1 MRGTVAG
8 SGQQGCESADSTR
21 ILGIASY
28 TGRETTGGALG
39 NGLVAR
45 LRIGGGKIGLGKLS
59 FPLDTLRQG
68 GWMLVATGVT
78 GVSNY
83 LSNVFVGR
91 MLGPADYGIFT
102 SLLSFS
108 IIAGAFAGVVQT
120 SVTYFVARLRGK
132 GNTAEIGALLVYLLK
147 RLLLWG
153 AVGAAVLS
161 LCSKPLGTFLQISPL
176 SITITC
182 LSLIPTAVLPV
193 VNGVLGGLQRF
204 GALGG
209 VLIGVAVFRLAAVVG
224 LIALELGVIG
234 AVASLP
240 LSSLAAFV
248 LGMFFLGDVLRK
260 REGTRERGID
270 GLLEY
275 SAHVALVMIC
285 FSVLTYIDIIVV
297 KSRFSPAEAGLY
309 SAVATLGKLNLFP
322 SVIATVL
329 MAKATERHARG
340 RSTTASLRKTL
351 LAVGLLCGG
360 ITVALFAFS
369 TPIVGTFF
377 GEQYLACASL
387 LGLYAFA
394 MMLYSLVNVWMV
406 YYLAVN
412 EKRYAYVLLIGTVL
426 LIALLALFASDLA
439 QVVVILVGVGIV
451 QCLGGELLLLV
462 GKWRSS

>member
-1 MRGTVAG
+1 M
-8 SGQQGCESADSTR
+8 
-21 ILGIASY
+21 IFGIASY

-45 LRIGGGKIGLGKLS
+45 LRVGGGKISLGKLS
-59 FPLDTLRQG
+59 LPLDTLRQG
-68 GWMLVATGVT
+68 GWMLVATVVT

-120 SVTYFVARLRGK
+120 AVTYFVARLRGK

-193 VNGVLGGLQRF
+193 VNGALGGLQRF

-209 VLIGVAVFRLAAVVG
+209 VQISTAVFRLVAVAG
-224 LIALELGVIG
+224 LITLRLGVIG

-248 LGMFFLGDVLRK
+248 LGMFFLGDVLRR
-260 REGTRERGID
+260 REEAGERGTD
-270 GLLEY
+270 GLLGY
-275 SAHVALVMIC
+275 SINVALVTVC
-285 FSVLTYIDIIVV
+285 FAVLTYGDVIMV
-297 KSRFSPAEAGLY
+297 KSRFPPAEAGLY

-322 SVIATVL
+322 SVVATLL
-329 MAKATERHARG
+329 MPKATEQHARG
-340 RSTTASLRKTL
+340 RSTTGLVRKSL

-360 ITVALFAFS
+360 ITIAFFLFA

-377 GEQYLACASL
+377 GEQYLAFASL

-394 MMLYSLVNVWMV
+394 MMLYSLVNVWLI
-406 YYLAVN
+406 YYLAIN
-412 EKRYAYVLLIGTVL
+412 EKRYAYVLLIGSVL

-451 QCLGGELLLLV
+451 QYLGGELLLLI